1 MIKNK
6 HQNKNTI
13 HQNKT
18 KENISQLWCRDI
30 QNNIFK
36 FMKREMGIEKV
47 DAYLQLVTCGVIEN
61 FQN

>member
-18 KENISQLWCRDI
+18 IENISQLWCRDI

-61 FQN
+61 FQY